1 MSAEG
6 SVLLQAQHSDVDLV
20 ADLLLDASAPDID
33 EPGESQ
39 DAFAELVQMAV
50 EADPSLAERARSQY
64 SASTSLLGG
73 HCSVPDSLQAWHLL
87 YMVHA
92 AKAAPQAPAI
102 TTKFVYNNLLCQG
115 QCRTTCLTST
125 GLLGRPACFDSLH
138 PLWRA
143 GPMPH
148 QLPGSNKP
156 PWLRQRAPQ
165 GDRYEYLHKG
175 LRDLKLATV
184 CEEAQ
189 CPNMGE
195 CWNGKTGT
203 ATIMLL
209 GGCSLQTFGWR
220 GRMD

>member
-1 MSAEG
+1 MT
-6 SVLLQAQHSDVDLV
+6 V
-20 ADLLLDASAPDID
+20 
-33 EPGESQ
+33 
-39 DAFAELVQMAV
+39 
-50 EADPSLAERARSQY
+50 
-64 SASTSLLGG
+64 ST
-73 HCSVPDSLQAWHLL
+73 
-87 YMVHA
+87 
-92 AKAAPQAPAI
+92 
-102 TTKFVYNNLLCQG
+102 
-115 QCRTTCLTST
+115 
-125 GLLGRPACFDSLH
+125 

-189 CPNMGE
+189 CPNIGE

-209 GGCSLQTFGWR
+209 GGSSLQTVGWR
-220 GRMD
+220 AGRTAGMAPHARSGLAAAG